1 MTYLLQLCDELNL
14 LHISRGDGAKR
25 FIEVKKKTLV
35 ESPRKQVAMEIS
47 LKGDKHEASIDD
59 EHKNEPLTTDAAC
72 CSDERSRYSEDHW
85 IQGEKGELERRER
98 ESQQSSSAAHR
109 KPQSKS
115 GQMKKV
121 SAVGANDLD
130 AMLAEMTLQDSTCG
144 FPKCKKTINLLGLRC
159 QFCNRRFCMEHSIP
173 EVHGCSDAAKKHAQQ
188 QKLKSKNKSVDPVRH
203 AQLQKKLDKKIV
215 DLSSGR
221 KTKRGGQ

>member
-1 MTYLLQLCDELNL
+1 M
-14 LHISRGDGAKR
+14 
-25 FIEVKKKTLV
+25 

-47 LKGDKHEASIDD
+47 LKGDKHEASIDN
-59 EHKNEPLTTDAAC
+59 EHKNKPLSTDVAC
-72 CSDERSRYSEDHW
+72 CTDERSRSSEDHSV
-85 IQGEKGELERRER
+85 QDEKGSPATVGELKRRER
-98 ESQQSSSAAHR
+98 ESQQSRSAAHR

-121 SAVGANDLD
+121 SAVGANVHDDLD